1 MGEKNDRLLLFATG
15 GLAIGEAHSEGSVT
29 VTVFGETDFSV
40 KACAKAPASWRCLPR
55 PFAASSR
62 VSGFAAFKN
71 VL

>member
-29 VTVFGETDFSV
+29 VTVFGETDFLSGL
-40 KACAKAPASWRCLPR
+40 AQQAAWRCLPR

>member
-29 VTVFGETDFSV
+29 VTVFGETDFLSGL
-40 KACAKAPASWRCLPR
+40 ATAPAAWRCLPR